1 MYEQAKQHKC
11 PFQRPFIAASPVED
25 PTLELNLRL
34 LNRFVM
40 DIVKDPTTKSDNN
53 LTRQQKLGLK
63 LLKER
68 ENLHISKSDKCGDF
82 VITTMDN
89 YRRMTIKH
97 LETTTGVYKWIHPT
111 RKVNGIETPV
121 QRPTHITYQNQ
132 INSKCRDIESACNKL
147 WREICGKHEN
157 YDSRFEDLHVSSYS
171 VLPTMYTLVKTHKF
185 PANTDYSEVDIEDI
199 KVRPIVSCCGSLT
212 EKLAWLVTDIISP
225 LLKEVPSHL
234 YNIITHL
241 DILAKLPKDELKD
254 LQLFT
259 ADVSALYTNLNVA
272 ECINFVM
279 ELVEEHWDAL
289 STYDLTRVEIRSIL
303 EVVLENSF
311 FTFNKT
317 GSRLIYGVQTKPT
330 CCHN

>member
-1 MYEQAKQHKC
+1 MYYRIMSEFEDKNYHVKECEKARLKDKFHWLLLNYYPYSVRDDGQNYVMPDPSTRVTVIDNDPQNPLDIRPEELSVLALGPKFALSRKVDEKLVDEVEVNLAQCAYMCRWKKHWESSDETSARVTSMYEQAKQHKC
-11 PFQRPFIAASPVED
+11 SFQRPFIAAPPVED

-121 QRPTHITYQNQ
+121 QCTT
-132 INSKCRDIESACNKL
+132 
-147 WREICGKHEN
+147 
-157 YDSRFEDLHVSSYS
+157 
-171 VLPTMYTLVKTHKF
+171 
-185 PANTDYSEVDIEDI
+185 
-199 KVRPIVSCCGSLT
+199 
-212 EKLAWLVTDIISP
+212 
-225 LLKEVPSHL
+225 SHS
-234 YNIITHL
+234 HH
-241 DILAKLPKDELKD
+241 LPKSN
-254 LQLFT
+254 QQQ
-259 ADVSALYTNLNVA
+259 
-272 ECINFVM
+272 M
-279 ELVEEHWDAL
+279 
-289 STYDLTRVEIRSIL
+289 
-303 EVVLENSF
+303 
-311 FTFNKT
+311 
-317 GSRLIYGVQTKPT
+317 SR
-330 CCHN
+330 H